1 MRPIIFLQHLL
12 LISLNLSP
20 ITALSAAS
28 WRAQSIYQ
36 VITDRF
42 AHTDGSTTASCNVN
56 EYCGGTWKG
65 IVAKLDY
72 IQSMGLR
79 QIWIS
84 PIVQNIAGD
93 SVDGSSYHGY
103 WAQNIYQVNPNFGT
117 AADLKALSAA
127 LHARGMYLMVDVVTN
142 HMAYLG
148 SGSSVDYSIYTP
160 FNSKSYYHPFCL
172 IDYNNATSIKVCW
185 EGDNIVSLPDLRTE
199 DSNVQAEWNTWIGQL
214 VANYSIDGLRV
225 DSAQQTGVGFFP
237 SFQNAAGVYV
247 VGEIFNGDPTYVC
260 PYQNYMNGVLNYP
273 AYYWITQA
281 FQSTSGSI
289 SNLANGINTMKS
301 TCSDTT
307 LLGSFIENHDVARFP
322 SLTSDASLAK
332 NAIAFTI
339 LADGVTIIY
348 QGQEQHLSGNGVPN
362 NREALWLNSNS
373 YSQTGVY
380 YKLIASVNQIR
391 NQAIYV
397 DPTYLTYKAYPVYS
411 DSHTIVMRKGFTG
424 KQIIAVFSN
433 LGASGSAYTLTLS
446 SSQTGFTTN
455 LQVTEI
461 LTCVSYTTDGS
472 GNLAV
477 AMAGGAPR
485 IFYPRAALVGSGV
498 CGL

>member
-72 IQSMGLR
+72 IQSMGFT
-79 QIWIS
+79 
-84 PIVQNIAGD
+84 AGE
-93 SVDGSSYHGY
+93 VLAKPKG
-103 WAQNIYQVNPNFGT
+103 NFGNGF
-117 AADLKALSAA
+117 K
-127 LHARGMYLMVDVVTN
+127 
-142 HMAYLG
+142 
-148 SGSSVDYSIYTP
+148 
-160 FNSKSYYHPFCL
+160 KSYYHPFCL

-339 LADGVTIIY
+339 LADGVPIIY
-348 QGQEQHLSGNGVPN
+348 QGQEQHLSGNSVPN

-433 LGASGSAYTLTLS
+433 LGASGS
-446 SSQTGFTTN
+446 GNRDPN
-455 LQVTEI
+455 LWVVYDGWEWKFGGCDGGRCAENF
-461 LTCVSYTTDGS
+461 LPKGCV
-472 GNLAV
+472 
-477 AMAGGAPR
+477 GGEW
-485 IFYPRAALVGSGV
+485 
-498 CGL
+498 GLWVVERRLEGKERWG